1 VSVVSEQELYQK
13 IVFHAQVYEVAPS
26 LFMVDARKASGE
38 TLEYHEVNSLKSW
51 KISPAI

>member
-38 TLEYHEVNSLKSW
+38 TLEYHEVNSFKSW